1 MSHSG
6 MSRAIRPIHSP
17 VDGDVIF
24 VLSTGTF
31 KKELSLSDINV
42 IGELGARVC
51 SRSIARGVYEAESLN
66 DMISW
71 KEKYE

>member
-24 VLSTGTF
+24 VLSTGTL
-31 KKELSLSDINV
+31 KKELTLNDINM

-51 SRSIARGVYEAESLN
+51 SRSIARGIYEAESLKG
-66 DMISW
+66 ILSW